1 MVASI
6 RDFRNITTST
16 SVIHFTTDIMSP
28 NNISNME
35 VNSFDDI
42 FEKACDH
49 YNEIRGHSLVLSTH
63 CSYPQVTI
71 IRTMQQEFRK
81 KVTG

>member
-35 VNSFDDI
+35 FNSFDDI
-42 FEKACDH
+42 FEKACD
-49 YNEIRGHSLVLSTH
+49 YYDEIRGRSLVLSTH
-63 CSYPQVTI
+63 YSYPQVTV